1 MFASSCTTRPRFSS
15 RNSFY
20 SLTGVSA
27 RLLYKG
33 CDAHVRRY
41 LWGTVWSGSY
51 FAGSFGG
58 ASCRREAVHR
68 DPQAHCGLSRSRRPR
83 SRDAGQ
89 GSPEMASLPA

>member
-27 RLLYKG
+27 RLLCKG

-41 LWGTVWSGSY
+41 LWGTVLVRLLL
-51 FAGSFGG
+51 
-58 ASCRREAVHR
+58 RRK
-68 DPQAHCGLSRSRRPR
+68 LRR
-83 SRDAGQ
+83 GT
-89 GSPEMASLPA
+89 LPA